1 MKICSPDA
9 SFPKGKAEGSG
20 WRIKRMR
27 SFVLVPEIKERSAK
41 KYHTKC
47 QIEKDVVHAAAKRAL
62 EAKVKNCGRMPD
74 KWYTKYICPN

>member
-1 MKICSPDA
+1 MHTLAHRLICNFQRSFGGASVKICSPDA

-47 QIEKDVVHAAAKRAL
+47 QIEKDVVHADAK
-62 EAKVKNCGRMPD
+62 
-74 KWYTKYICPN
+74 